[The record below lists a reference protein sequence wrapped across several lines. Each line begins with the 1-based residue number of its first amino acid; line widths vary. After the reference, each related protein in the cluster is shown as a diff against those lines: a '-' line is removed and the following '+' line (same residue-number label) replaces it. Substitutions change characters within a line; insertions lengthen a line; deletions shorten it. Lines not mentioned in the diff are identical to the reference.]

1 MAMKFVADT
10 IKNCVP
16 QAPVAGQAQ
25 DGPIRGRE
33 GHGDSM
39 RLEVPELTPMPKRDA
54 RIAIGERALSTVSPE
69 VAGIT
74 EERKTPESIA
84 RAHALSHL
92 APQAGLPKRLGHGR
106 RSGVHF
112 GALESRR
119 WPPGRVVAPYSPPQF
134 SLALWLRFEEAMWR
148 NANTER
154 RLAAILAVDV
164 AGYTKLMALDE
175 AGTHARLK
183 ALRREQVD
191 PAVKRHGGRV
201 VKAMGDGVLVEFPSA
216 VEAAT
221 SAIAIQRAMR
231 KINAEVPEEWQIIF
245 RMGLNVCDII
255 IDEGDIFGDGVNVAA
270 RLQSLC
276 EPGGVC
282 ISQAFHDQI
291 VDKSPFVFDDLGEQ
305 RLKNVARPVR
315 AFQIRLDAVTDGH

>member
-1 MAMKFVADT
+1 
-10 IKNCVP
+10 
-16 QAPVAGQAQ
+16 
-25 DGPIRGRE
+25 
-33 GHGDSM
+33 
-39 RLEVPELTPMPKRDA
+39 
-54 RIAIGERALSTVSPE
+54 
-69 VAGIT
+69 
-74 EERKTPESIA
+74 
-84 RAHALSHL
+84 
-92 APQAGLPKRLGHGR
+92 
-106 RSGVHF
+106 
-112 GALESRR
+112 
-119 WPPGRVVAPYSPPQF
+119 
-134 SLALWLRFEEAMWR
+134 MWR

-305 RLKNVARPVR
+305 RLKNVEEPVR
-315 AFQIRLDAVTDGH
+315 VFCLKSQRDLGAAKMGALAGRVAPDAP

>member
-1 MAMKFVADT
+1 
-10 IKNCVP
+10 
-16 QAPVAGQAQ
+16 
-25 DGPIRGRE
+25 
-33 GHGDSM
+33 
-39 RLEVPELTPMPKRDA
+39 
-54 RIAIGERALSTVSPE
+54 
-69 VAGIT
+69 
-74 EERKTPESIA
+74 
-84 RAHALSHL
+84 
-92 APQAGLPKRLGHGR
+92 
-106 RSGVHF
+106 
-112 GALESRR
+112 
-119 WPPGRVVAPYSPPQF
+119 
-134 SLALWLRFEEAMWR
+134 MWR

-315 AFQIRLDAVTDGH
+315 AFQIRLDAVTDNADAARGFISRIFNRNEFAIATF